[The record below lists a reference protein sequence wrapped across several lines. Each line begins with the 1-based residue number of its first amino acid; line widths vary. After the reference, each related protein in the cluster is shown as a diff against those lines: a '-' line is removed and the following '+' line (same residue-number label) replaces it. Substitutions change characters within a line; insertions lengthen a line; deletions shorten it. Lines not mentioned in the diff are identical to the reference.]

1 MYIPF
6 EQVTVKL
13 FHDLVERGYRHYVLQ
28 RFEWPGVAKS
38 KGFMLSPYAD
48 EQSAR
53 VHALELYAKE
63 GKALQL
69 PDDAAKIGDLLQVNS
84 GYRIFIN
91 KFSDEN
97 WNTRIRKHFQQN
109 VINYLRTNT
118 RFKRTDTIDVFFTI
132 ESGRVWAM
140 ISSVD
145 TKLKVPAINIIR

>member
-13 FHDLVERGYRHYVLQ
+13 FHDLVERGYKHYVLQ
-28 RFEWPGVAKS
+28 RFEWPGVAKG

-63 GKALQL
+63 GKALHL
-69 PDDAAKIGDLLQVNS
+69 PDDAAKIGDLLRTNS

-91 KFSDEN
+91 KFSDED
-97 WNTRIRKHFQQN
+97 WNTRMLKHYQKAIIQ
-109 VINYLRTNT
+109 YLQVHT
-118 RFKRTDTIDVFFTI
+118 RFKRTDPIDIFFTI
-132 ESGRVWAM
+132 ESGRVWAT
-140 ISSVD
+140 ISSGD
-145 TKLKVPAINIIR
+145 TRKKTPAIDLIR